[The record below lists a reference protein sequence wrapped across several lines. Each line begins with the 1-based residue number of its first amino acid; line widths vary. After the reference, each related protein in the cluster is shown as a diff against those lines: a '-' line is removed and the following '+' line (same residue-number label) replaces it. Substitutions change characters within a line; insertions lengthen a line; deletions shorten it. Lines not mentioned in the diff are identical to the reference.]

1 MNRLA
6 RFTMDVATPE
16 DVETLVREVRP
27 EDAEEI
33 RLMGQ
38 STVEEAIRQSAAN
51 SNATFAAKIGDE
63 LLCLF
68 GVYQTTDDTAVIWE
82 IGTNAVRRNA
92 KAFLQATPHMLAL
105 SMDVAP
111 KSVTTFVN
119 HLPDSYATYRKWL
132 ERHAGAEFDDV
143 PARSKTGAMFRKLV
157 IRRKGD

>member
-6 RFTMDVATPE
+6 RFTMDVAAPE
-16 DVETLVREVRP
+16 DVDALVRDVRP

-33 RLMGQ
+33 RLLGQ
-38 STVEEAIRQSAAN
+38 NTVEEAIRQSAAN

-105 SMDVAP
+105 SMDVA
-111 KSVTTFVN
+111 KGVETFENYV
-119 HLPDSYATYRKWL
+119 PESYATYRKWL
-132 ERHAGAEFDDV
+132 ERHAGAEFAEGGFQS
-143 PARSKTGAMFRKLV
+143 PSGATFSKFIIL
-157 IRRKGD
+157 RKGE

>member
-16 DVETLVREVRP
+16 DVDTLVLEVRP
-27 EDAEEI
+27 EDAKEI

-38 STVEEAIRQSAAN
+38 STVEEAIRQSAGN

-82 IGTNAVRRNA
+82 IGTHGIRRNA

-119 HLPDSYATYRKWL
+119 YLPESYATYRKWL
-132 ERHAGAEFDDV
+132 ERHAGAEFEDF
-143 PARSKTGAMFRKLV
+143 PAPSKTGAMFRKLV
-157 IRRKGD
+157 IRRKGA